1 MERQC
6 QRTNNQDAV
15 NMIKDFNNTRLYFQ
29 GLCFTGRGDNKGG
42 NKRRWQAMSNL
53 PIGEV
58 LCGDC
63 IEIMKTL
70 PDNSI
75 DACVTDPPY

>member
-1 MERQC
+1 
-6 QRTNNQDAV
+6 
-15 NMIKDFNNTRLYFQ
+15 
-29 GLCFTGRGDNKGG
+29 
-42 NKRRWQAMSNL
+42 MSNL